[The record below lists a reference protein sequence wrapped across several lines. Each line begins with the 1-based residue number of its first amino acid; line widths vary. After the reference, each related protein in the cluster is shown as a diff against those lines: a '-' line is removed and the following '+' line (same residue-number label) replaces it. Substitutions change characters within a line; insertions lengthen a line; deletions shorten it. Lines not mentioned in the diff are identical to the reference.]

1 MADYAP
7 QNPAE
12 LHYYNT
18 LFGFAT
24 NQAGGELGG
33 AEAVRFFK
41 TSGVDV
47 GFLKQIWALS
57 TQGATMNV
65 HQFYTAMRFLT
76 MIQNGEFPISKGT
89 FHSFSP
95 LPLLSHVL
103 TFLCVSG
110 VCRETAGDGQCEP
123 GPAEVPRH

>member
-24 NQAGGELGG
+24 NGAGGELGG

-76 MIQNGEFPISKGT
+76 MIQNGEFPISKGKGASRYHRT
-89 FHSFSP
+89 LFSAC
-95 LPLLSHVL
+95 
-103 TFLCVSG
+103 TNAF
-110 VCRETAGDGQCEP
+110 Q
-123 GPAEVPRH
+123 